1 MVLLY
6 EISEIAEMKG
16 LGIAFL
22 RSRADYIEAEE
33 NGNTTLDIHCRGAEG
48 LGYRLSLR
56 RSTTGSRWK

>member
-22 RSRADYIEAEE
+22 RGRADYVEAEE
-33 NGNTTLDIHCRGAEG
+33 NGATTLDIHCSGDEG
-48 LGYRLSLR
+48 LRYRLSRRRLMLR
-56 RSTTGSRWK
+56 SRFK